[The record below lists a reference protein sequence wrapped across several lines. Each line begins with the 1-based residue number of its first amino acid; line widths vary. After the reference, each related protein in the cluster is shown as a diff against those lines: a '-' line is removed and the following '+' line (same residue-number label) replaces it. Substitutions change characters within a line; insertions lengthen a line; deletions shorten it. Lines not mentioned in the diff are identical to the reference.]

1 MVPDPRP
8 GNEYPPPLFQEPLI
22 EREGDSVCTL
32 ICSLMY
38 IGSLYQRTVQE
49 KITCCYKLFLLSL
62 LPDTKELSVNQMKV
76 ANIVT
81 QAVLGAAVIVLFV
94 LHFGRKP
101 ESSSKGQQVNME
113 GLTTPSDIAIA
124 YFNMDTVMS
133 QWDLYFQYQQ
143 ELQQRQTELESDFE
157 GRTQNFR
164 KSVEDAQYK
173 IQRGL
178 VTRSEAENLQQ
189 QLATQEQSLMNLQ
202 NQYGLQ
208 LQEEGLV
215 KNRKMIDMIERYVA
229 ELSRERGYSYVFSY
243 QFGGNVIYGAQPFN
257 ITGDVVNGLN
267 EKYKPGTDID

>member
-1 MVPDPRP
+1 
-8 GNEYPPPLFQEPLI
+8 
-22 EREGDSVCTL
+22 
-32 ICSLMY
+32 MY